1 MLKLANVSAGY
12 GSVQVLFDVSLEV
25 GRGEVAT
32 LLGKNGMGKTT
43 TIRTLFGLTNGTS
56 GTITF
61 EGEPILGERPH
72 RIAQRGIALVPEG
85 RQVFPTLTVVENLV
99 ATSRAVSAAARRA
112 KLDEVMSLFP
122 RLAERQRS
130 YGGLLS
136 GGEQQMLAVGRAL
149 MLFPKL
155 LVLDEATEGLAP
167 AIRREIWSALK
178 RLKDQGMTVLVID
191 KSLKPLCR
199 LGDRH
204 HILVKGRTAWAGG
217 SDELAAPASEARRLL
232 AL

>member
-1 MLKLANVSAGY
+1 MLTLANVSAGY
-12 GSVQVLFDVSLEV
+12 GAVQVLFGVSLEV

-43 TIRTLFGLTNGTS
+43 TVRTLFGLTS
-56 GTITF
+56 GVSGSITF
-61 EGEPILGERPH
+61 EGEPLTGERPY

-85 RQVFPTLTVVENLV
+85 RQIFPTLSVIENLV
-99 ATSRAVSAAARRA
+99 ATARGGSAAAQRA
-112 KLDEVMSLFP
+112 KLDEVLDLFP
-122 RLAERQRS
+122 RLAERRRS

-149 MLFPKL
+149 MTFPRL

-167 AIRREIWSALK
+167 AIRREIWAALK
-178 RLKDQGMTVLVID
+178 RLKDDGMTVLVID

-217 SDELAAPASEARRLL
+217 SEELADPVSEARRLL

>member
-1 MLKLANVSAGY
+1 MLRLANVTAGY
-12 GSVQVLFDVSLEV
+12 GAVQVLFDVSLEV

-43 TIRTLFGLTNGTS
+43 TIRTLFGLTDNVS
-56 GTITF
+56 GSITF
-61 EGEPILGERPH
+61 DGEDLVGERPH

-85 RQVFPTLTVVENLV
+85 RHVFPTLTVVENLI
-99 ATSRAVSAAARRA
+99 ATSRAPSSAARRE
-112 KLDEVMSLFP
+112 KFDEVMDLFP
-122 RLAERQRS
+122 RLAERQKS

-136 GGEQQMLAVGRAL
+136 GGEQQMLAIGRAL
-149 MLFPKL
+149 MTFPRL

-167 AIRREIWSALK
+167 AIRREIWAALK
-178 RLKDQGMTVLVID
+178 RLKDAGMTALVID

-204 HILVKGRTAWAGG
+204 HVLVKGKTAWTGG
-217 SDELAAPASEARRLL
+217 SEELADPKSKARQLL
-232 AL
+232 VL